1 VPAAVV
7 KLKTLDR
14 SNGRVQLA
22 SKTHAPG
29 SSRQQLEQ
37 GPATQAPLP
46 SQPSSVHRSKSMS
59 QGAPCRRGVPTQ
71 APLEHASPVWQPL
84 PVEQDVPSGSIVHD
98 GVQQRPPKNP
108 VSQASPASTSPF
120 WQSPAVKL
128 RDSPKHSIAP
138 VSVVP
143 DGDGLPAIVQ
153 SEGPGA
159 SQPLPVNAPVVSSTV
174 PLNIML
180 DW

>member
-1 VPAAVV
+1 VPEAVV

-37 GPATQAPLP
+37 GPATQAPFP

-59 QGAPCRRGVPTQ
+59 HGSPCGRGVPTQ

-84 PVEQDVPSGSIVHD
+84 PVVHAVPSGSVVHD
-98 GVQQRPPKNP
+98 GVQQRKPKNP
-108 VSQASPASTSPF
+108 VSQSSPGSTSPF

-138 VSVVP
+138 ASVVP
-143 DGDGLPAIVQ
+143 DGDGLPEIVQ
-153 SEGPGA
+153 SDGPGA
-159 SQPLPVNAPVVSSTV
+159 SQPVPVKAPVAVSTV
-174 PLNIML
+174 PLNIMP
-180 DW
+180 D